1 MARRRPNG
9 LGSTACKKPVQSGDG
24 SPIERCGST
33 KKLTLCVGDRVSR
46 LPVGGRSFKESG
58 TVMGVQMG
66 ADNKG
71 RKQLSARICFDGADP
86 GDVAYPFL
94 FSELKKAK

>member
-1 MARRRPNG
+1 M
-9 LGSTACKKPVQSGDG
+9 
-24 SPIERCGST
+24 
-33 KKLTLCVGDRVSR
+33 
-46 LPVGGRSFKESG
+46 
-58 TVMGVQMG
+58 MGVQMG

-71 RKQLSARICFDGADP
+71 RKQLAARVCFDGAEP